1 MAPPRSTVW
10 ELDPHTRAK
19 HDILRRYLQAWQ
31 AILPR
36 GGFREIAY
44 FDGFAG
50 PGSYTGGEDGS
61 PIIALRIAMAVPIT
75 TTRMRFVFVE
85 NNEDRVDALHAAVS
99 ALGKLP
105 SHIDVQIVPTDFESA
120 FADFVRP
127 FDARKAPLPPTF
139 AFIDPFGYSVP
150 FSIVQKVLSYPS
162 CEVLLNFMYE
172 EINRFINPPRAKE
185 AVSADLFRDDRPVPA
200 PASGRAALEARFDS
214 FFGCGDW
221 RAATASGSPAERNRL
236 LHDLYARQLKGPA
249 AAKYVRS
256 FQMKNARDATDYFLF
271 FATNNRLGLQKMKE
285 AMWRVDAGGEFRFSD
300 ATDPNQSVLFDAP
313 TTSTL
318 KTQLVRR
325 FGGRRATVGEISEF
339 VLAETAFR
347 ETHFK
352 SVLKELEKAKPPSLT
367 VVRAPAG
374 RKAGT
379 YASEDMLL
387 EFAKADRL

>member
-1 MAPPRSTVW
+1 VAPPRSTVW

-36 GGFREIAY
+36 GGFPEIAY

-50 PGSYTGGEDGS
+50 PGKYVGGADGS

-85 NNEDRVDALHAAVS
+85 KDERRVEALRAAVA
-99 ALGKLP
+99 ALGILP
-105 SHIDVQIVPTDFESA
+105 THISVQIVPTDFETA

-127 FDARKAPLPPTF
+127 YDERRAVLPPTF

-172 EINRFINPPRAKE
+172 EINRFISPPKE
-185 AVSADLFRDDRPVPA
+185 RQQQSGDLFGEQQKPVQPA
-200 PASGRAALEARFDS
+200 QGRQALEARFDS

-221 RAATASGSPAERNRL
+221 RMAIASGVPTERNRL
-236 LHDLYARQLKGPA
+236 LHDLYARQLRRPA

-256 FQMKNARDATDYFLF
+256 FQMKNDRDATDYFLF

-285 AMWRVDAGGEFRFSD
+285 AMWRVDSAGEFTFSD
-300 ATDPNQSVLFDAP
+300 ATDPNQTVMFGATP
-313 TTSTL
+313 ATIAL
-318 KTQLVRR
+318 KKQLIGR
-325 FGGRRATVGEISEF
+325 FGGKRATVAEVAEF
-339 VLAETAFR
+339 VVAETAYR

-352 SVLKELEKAKPPSLT
+352 PVLKEMEKAKPPELT
-367 VVRAPAG
+367 VVRAPSG
-374 RKAGT
+374 RKTGT
-379 YASEDMLL
+379 YASEHILL
-387 EFAKADRL
+387 EFAKA

>member
-36 GGFREIAY
+36 GGFPEIAY

-50 PGSYTGGEDGS
+50 PGSYLGGEDGS

-85 NNEDRVDALHAAVS
+85 RDERRVEALRAAVS
-99 ALGKLP
+99 TLGTLP
-105 SHIDVQIVPTDFESA
+105 NHITVQIVPTDFESA
-120 FADFVRP
+120 FAEFVRP
-127 FDARKAPLPPTF
+127 YDARKAPLPPTF

-172 EINRFINPPRAKE
+172 EINRFINPPKE
-185 AVSADLFRDDRPVPA
+185 KQQQAGDLFGQQEPA
-200 PASGRAALEARFDS
+200 PAPVQGRAALEARFDS
-214 FFGCGDW
+214 FFGCGEW
-221 RAATASGSPAERNRL
+221 RAAIDNGAPAERSRL
-236 LHDLYARQLKGPA
+236 LHGLYSRQLRGPA

-256 FQMKNARDATDYFLF
+256 FQMKNDRDATDYFLF
-271 FATNNRLGLQKMKE
+271 FATKNRLGLQKMKE
-285 AMWRVDAGGEFRFSD
+285 AMWRVDAGGEFTFSD
-300 ATDPNQSVLFDAP
+300 ATDPNQTVLFGTP
-313 TTSTL
+313 TTDPL
-318 KTQLVRR
+318 KRQLVRR
-325 FGGRRATVGEISEF
+325 FSGMQATVAEVAEF
-339 VLAETAFR
+339 VLSETAFR

-352 SVLKELEKAKPPSLT
+352 PVLKELERSKPPGLT
-367 VVRAPAG
+367 VVRAPPG

-379 YASEDMLL
+379 YASENILL
-387 EFAKADRL
+387 EFTRV